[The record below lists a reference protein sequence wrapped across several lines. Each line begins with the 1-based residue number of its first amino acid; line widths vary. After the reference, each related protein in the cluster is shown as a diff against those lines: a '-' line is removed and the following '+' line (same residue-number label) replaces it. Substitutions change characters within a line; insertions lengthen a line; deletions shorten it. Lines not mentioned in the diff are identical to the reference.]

1 MSWWRR
7 LRDRDRLERELSS
20 ELADHVERHVA
31 DLVALG
37 IEEPEARRRAQ
48 LAVGGVEQ
56 VKEAC
61 RDARGTRWL
70 EDFASDLRYAWRG
83 LLQRPTFAAVAVL
96 SLALGIG
103 ANTALFS
110 IIDSLIRR
118 SLPVRE
124 PERLVLLEGSWTN
137 PIWEQ
142 IRERQHELFDG
153 AVAWSGA
160 DFDLAAGGEEKRVN
174 GLFVSGSFFEVFGVA
189 ARLGRT
195 ILPSDDRWHAGT
207 EGLVAVLSDGFWKR
221 HYGSDPGVVGRTLHL
236 NRAAFTIVGVAPPGF
251 LGPEVGEP
259 FDVAV
264 PIATSSAVQPPL
276 DALEDRNYWWL
287 EVVARRKPGQTVA
300 DATDALRA
308 VQAPIR
314 AATLPPRQT
323 AERLAEYLREPFEM
337 TPAAAGSSALRDRY
351 RRPLFTILAVA
362 ILVLLVACA
371 NVANLQL
378 ARGNER
384 RHEFRLRLALGASR
398 WRIAR
403 QLLTESIL
411 IAGLGATL
419 GLAFALWGSRL
430 LVRNLSSSGTITLG
444 LPVDAGVLVFT
455 GAVAILTALLFG
467 TLPAWRAGRSDP
479 EGAWKEPARGAAGRG
494 VGASRTLIVVQV
506 AISLV
511 LLVAA
516 GLFLRTLSAITHRD
530 LGFRREGVLVVS
542 LYAWQSEVTM
552 DRFVPLAERIRAAV
566 AELPGVASAG
576 LSDVTPVS
584 GSSWREEF
592 ELPGAGRGRERA
604 FVHMVT
610 RGWLSVYGTP
620 RLAGRDILDSD
631 RAESPPVA
639 LINRAFARK
648 FFGEKDPLGQT
659 IRSTGIYL
667 APMEVVGVVEDAVY
681 RNVREDHE
689 PTIYVPFPQGMKA
702 VTAPQASLSVRVT
715 DAGGPP
721 SRLTSAVVAAIA
733 RIDPRVT
740 LRLRTLSDQIDATL
754 VRERLVAML
763 SGFFGA
769 LALLLAAIGLYGVT
783 SHAVARRRGEIAVR
797 MALGADARRVVRL
810 MLERVAILVLAGVLA
825 GAAVAAW
832 ASRFVAALLYGLEP
846 GDPSTILAAAS
857 LLVAISLIAAYLP
870 ARRAARIDPA
880 RVLRES

>member
-7 LRDRDRLERELSS
+7 LGDRGRLERELSA
-20 ELADHVERHVA
+20 ELADHIERHVA
-31 DLVALG
+31 DLVAAG
-37 IEEPEARRRAQ
+37 VGESEARRRAR
-48 LAVGGVEQ
+48 LALGGVEQ

-61 RDARGTRWL
+61 RDERGTRWL
-70 EDFASDLRYAWRG
+70 EDFSSDLRYAGRG
-83 LLQRPTFAAVAVL
+83 LRQRPAFAAVAVL

-110 IIDSLIRR
+110 IVDSLMRR

-124 PERLVLLEGSWTN
+124 PERLVLLEGEWTN

-142 IRERQHELFDG
+142 IRDRQHELFDG

-160 DFDLAAGGEEKRVN
+160 DFDLAAGGEEKPVN
-174 GLFVSGSFFEVFGVA
+174 GLFVSGSFFEVLGVP

-195 ILPSDDRWHAGT
+195 ILPQDDRRHSGT

-221 HYGSDPGVVGRTLHL
+221 HYGGDPGVVGRTLHL
-236 NRAAFTIVGVAPPGF
+236 NRAAFMIVGVAPPGF
-251 LGPEVGEP
+251 VGPEVGES

-264 PIATSSAVQPPL
+264 PIAAYPILQPPL
-276 DALEDRNYWWL
+276 DGLDDRNFWWL
-287 EVVARRKPGQTVA
+287 EVVGRRKPGQTLAGV
-300 DATDALRA
+300 TDALRA

-323 AERLAEYLREPFEM
+323 AEQLAGYLREPFQVI
-337 TPAAAGSSALRDRY
+337 PAAAGTSVLRDRY

-362 ILVLLVACA
+362 FLVLLVACA

-384 RHEFRLRLALGASR
+384 QHEFRLRLALGASR
-398 WRIAR
+398 WRVAR

-411 IAGLGATL
+411 IAGLGAIL

-430 LVRNLSSSGTITLG
+430 LVRNFSSSGTLALD
-444 LPVDAGVLVFT
+444 LPVDAGVLLFT
-455 GAVAILTALLFG
+455 GAVAVLTALLFG
-467 TLPAWRAGRSDP
+467 TLPACRAGRSDA
-479 EGAWKEPARGAAGRG
+479 EGAWREPARGAAGG
-494 VGASRTLIVVQV
+494 SVGASNALIVVQV

-516 GLFLRTLSAITHRD
+516 GLFLRTLAAITNRE
-530 LGFRREGVLVVS
+530 LGFRSEGVLVVK
-542 LYAWQSEVTM
+542 LYAWQSGIAL
-552 DRFVPLAERIRAAV
+552 DQFVPLADRIRASV
-566 AELPGVASAG
+566 VELPGVASAG
-576 LSDVTPVS
+576 LSDVTPIS

-592 ELPGAGRGRERA
+592 EIPGTGRGREQA
-604 FVHMVT
+604 FVHIVT

-620 RLAGRDILDSD
+620 LLAGRDILDSD
-631 RAESPPVA
+631 HAESRPVA
-639 LINRAFARK
+639 LINRAFART
-648 FFGEKDPLGQT
+648 FFGDKDPLGQT
-659 IRSTGIYL
+659 IRTTGIYL

-681 RNVREDHE
+681 RDLREDHA
-689 PTIYVPFPQGMKA
+689 PTIYVPFAQGMKN
-702 VTAPQASLSVRVT
+702 VTAPQASLSIR
-715 DAGGPP
+715 AAAGPP

-740 LRLRTLSDQIDATL
+740 LRCRTLSDQIDAAL

-769 LALLLAAIGLYGVT
+769 LALMLAAIGLYGVT
-783 SHAVARRRGEIAVR
+783 SHAVARRRGEIGVR
-797 MALGADARRVVRL
+797 MALGADAPRVVRMVL
-810 MLERVAILVLAGVLA
+810 GRVLGFVLLGVLA
-825 GAAVAAW
+825 GSAVSAW
-832 ASRFVAALLYGLEP
+832 ASRFVTSLLYGLEP
-846 GDPSTILAAAS
+846 GDPLTIAGAAS
-857 LLVAISLIAAYLP
+857 LLFAITLLAAYLP

-880 RVLRES
+880 KVLRES